1 VLNNLGPHRLP
12 LIGHADWN
20 DCLNLNC
27 FSTDPNESFQTTSS
41 RDGRTAESV
50 LIAGMFIVIGMDY
63 VEICRRTGREA
74 DARDAETAIAA
85 MRASIIA
92 HGWDGEWFVR
102 AYDDAGRKVGSREC
116 DDGRIF
122 IESNAFC
129 AIAEVGADTGMPV
142 KALDSVRKHLDTPY
156 GIVLLD
162 PPYARYHLELG
173 EISSYP
179 PSYKENG
186 GIFCHNNPWI
196 MIAECIAGRPGRA
209 FEYYRKISPA
219 FLADIQELH
228 KTEPYVYAQM
238 IAGKAAS
245 LPGEA
250 KNSWLTGTA
259 AWNYVAISQWILG
272 VRPDFDGLRI
282 EPCLPEELANLE
294 ITRIFRGTTYHISIR
309 NTGKAR
315 AEHRIHVNG
324 KPAASCV
331 IPPGAPGTELRIL
344 AEI

>member
-1 VLNNLGPHRLP
+1 
-12 LIGHADWN
+12 
-20 DCLNLNC
+20 
-27 FSTDPNESFQTTSS
+27 
-41 RDGRTAESV
+41 
-50 LIAGMFIVIGMDY
+50 
-63 VEICRRTGREA
+63 
-74 DARDAETAIAA
+74 
-85 MRASIIA
+85 
-92 HGWDGEWFVR
+92 
-102 AYDDAGRKVGSREC
+102 
-116 DDGRIF
+116 
-122 IESNAFC
+122 
-129 AIAEVGADTGMPV
+129 
-142 KALDSVRKHLDTPY
+142 
-156 GIVLLD
+156 VLLD

-272 VRPDFDGLRI
+272 VRPDFDGLR
-282 EPCLPEELANLE
+282 NLE